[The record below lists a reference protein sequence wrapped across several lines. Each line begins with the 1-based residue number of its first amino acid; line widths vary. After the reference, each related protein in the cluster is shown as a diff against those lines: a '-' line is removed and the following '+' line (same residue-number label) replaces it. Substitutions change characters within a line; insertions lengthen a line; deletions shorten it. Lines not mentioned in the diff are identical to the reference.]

1 MKKKFLSFVFSLF
14 LILPMAF
21 IIGGCN
27 EDPKVT
33 GLQVLYNGED
43 VTEDG
48 KTITIDVDDTL
59 DLSSDIIVKLVYDNN
74 TTKEIEEK
82 SDTTDGYMIIGE
94 PETLEAGT
102 FDVFIKY
109 AELDAVKVTVLV
121 EKLDN
126 SLTFGNMNKVY
137 DGEPVTPIFE
147 TEGLAEIEWWKKGE
161 AGQLDVLLGSAP
173 INAGHYYLKIITE
186 SPTYKTV
193 SGVKDVIISKAEAE
207 MPEIPELHVGVTGI
221 TLGDLELPTGFEW
234 NNSAIEI
241 DSFGAK
247 TYKAKYTPTDA
258 INYAPIENIDI
269 LVIVYNGEMSAVYG
283 DTLEDV
289 ELTEGFSWKTPS
301 TKLNAVG
308 SFEHICQYTFTPSGS
323 TTPVTREFN
332 VVVVV
337 GKAKPVFTAPSF
349 LGYVGM
355 KLSDISLAG
364 TGFEWKNPEE
374 LITATK
380 SKYQAIYT
388 PEDTTNYEIVETE
401 ITINVG
407 EVQEI
412 PLPIIIGTYTYT
424 GTTLNVEIDIDEEYL
439 DKVVIAGSTAI
450 NAGDYELRVSIK
462 DEFKGGYI
470 WEDGTRETKSLYYTV
485 EKATPSYQLPTDITG
500 LAGQKL
506 SEITLPS
513 GFTWKNAN
521 ELLTTTKNTYK
532 AIFDLN
538 KRNYKTV
545 EVDITVAVSKADPTY
560 ILPTDLTV
568 YVGQKL
574 SDITL
579 PERFAWV
586 NANTV
591 MDTAGEQIFQA
602 TYTPEDTNNY
612 NVVEVQ
618 ITVRVVAIEQLSIP
632 TVSGTYTYN
641 GTEQTIVFANYDN
654 EKITITENK
663 QTNAGTYQAK
673 VNIKNE
679 FKNSYAWSD
688 GTTDEK
694 IIEYTIDQFMITLSA
709 KEDYNSFSKSF
720 DNSYYTNNGVNEF
733 ICLADDPTPENEEML
748 PFNYNAGDF
757 VLGEDFYLSPV
768 MTNVKNNRLKLF
780 TDATGTQPANQVGD
794 AYAILEYT
802 LSDNS
807 INNNF
812 KLASETVKIAYQTTI
827 NDMIIY
833 SDEIKTNT
841 IVARQT
847 LADVSVTNSPYYI
860 IYYANPED
868 TYGEME
874 PRITVLGTWSW
885 SDESIVMPDEESE
898 IRAQLTFTFDRV
910 VYGEGADDFID
921 LSSREAET
929 RDVIVYKTVIENI
942 TSTVTYQSNGET
954 VFENQTITRTEDL
967 FEYNIES
974 AESGIL
980 TYTFARVPSHPQ
992 LNIESN
998 EDYWVNRQNYDDST
1012 QTYVVEIYHNQ
1023 CYGQEINFSIYVGNG
1038 VNKTLSVKTNITN
1051 PYITLFVNE
1060 EEWDGVTPLKQGD
1073 RITCTLKEP
1082 EVYCVKMEG
1091 LGRIEEGYVISYTTG
1106 NSLDIECYT
1115 YVDGYNDIFITG
1127 FNIEI
1132 ADYKLPFDTLTIDET
1147 TYDVESDT
1155 EYKNYKLAENQE
1167 FITIEF
1173 GEFNYEDVSIKYYIN
1188 DNSNEMIQLDGNKI
1202 ENLPTENLQTITI
1215 EVYYQGTK
1223 VVYRS
1228 TITVQQYSI
1237 IEAVRFNYYN
1247 VDQCE
1252 NVECLYEYLDE
1263 DISLNGLINSID
1275 VSVKEGYTYTCDF
1288 DVTDQKDNQIVT
1300 INVFDQDDNT
1310 TPVLTKSFN
1319 LNLRLG
1325 VNAFNQEHM
1334 INQEISEDFIALTE
1348 DYEWIIGINSG
1359 DVDLV
1364 VYDNATPVQDN
1375 TITVQVV
1382 KTYTVEVSYEDAKYT
1397 KTVTVIPQVQDY
1409 DLSTYINV
1417 STPCESG
1424 DVRIQLESSRSIYQ
1438 MYLGAGDFIDSMI
1451 VDIKN
1456 ALESNLTDLTNK
1468 VNLTKQ
1474 GNMITAQVTNSS
1486 DQELI
1491 NVYIILIISGEVN
1504 NVTDYVLAIGDP
1516 FSEELTPINIEEV
1529 DGVLNITDL
1538 QMLDMIGIG
1547 TVNEFAYIE
1556 IYTNPTEGESE
1567 LVFQSRSGAYVMY
1580 NGDASYTV
1588 YIYPTDGS
1596 EPRKIVMNLS
1606 GIYEN
1611 ALEMTIGSETYTAK
1625 MDLTSSGLGGVVSNF
1640 FQDVIIGI
1648 EEGGSY
1654 GPEVDS
1660 IIAGYLG
1667 KDAILED
1674 QTTFTIDSLST
1685 LSRFKFFDLT
1695 GQEIDVTGGLT
1706 LDINTDKFG
1715 NKFVAFRVGASNETA
1730 SVVALIFNND
1740 AYQYNF
1746 SIDVNGQIKKFGIER
1761 FVVDII
1767 TETIDIQA
1775 RGEDFQLFNSD
1786 GFPVL
1791 GTIINV
1797 TGTEMPETIDMKI
1810 TFEDDS
1816 YFLTDMSGQ
1825 NVIAQ
1830 YDTTSPETMEGT
1842 KIATLSDMPVTDGM
1856 VVALINGIEWLPV
1869 VIMINLVEPTE

>member
-1 MKKKFLSFVFSLF
+1 MKKKFLSFVFSLL

-33 GLQVLYNGED
+33 GLQVLYKGED

-48 KTITIDVDDTL
+48 KTITIDVDDTF
-59 DLSSDIIVKLVYDNN
+59 DLSSDIVVKLVYDNN
-74 TTKEIEEK
+74 TTKEIAK
-82 SDTTDGYMIIGE
+82 KTDTTDGYMIIGE

-121 EKLDN
+121 EKLAN
-126 SLTFGNMNKVY
+126 TLTFGNMNKVY

-147 TEGLAEIEWWKKGE
+147 TEGLAKIEWWKKGE

-173 INAGHYYLKIITE
+173 VNAGHYYIKVITE

-193 SGVKDVIISKAEAE
+193 SGVKDVIISQAQAEL
-207 MPEIPELHVGVTGI
+207 PEIPELHVGTLDV

-234 NNSAIEI
+234 NNTATEI
-241 DSFGAK
+241 NSFGAK
-247 TYKAKYTPTDA
+247 TYRAKYTPTDA
-258 INYAPIENIDI
+258 VNYATIENVEI
-269 LVIVYNGEMSAVYG
+269 LVIVYNGNMTAVYG

-289 ELTEGFSWKTPS
+289 ELTEGFSWKNPM
-301 TKLNAVG
+301 TKLNVVG
-308 SFEHICQYTFTPSGS
+308 ASEHICQYTFTPAGS
-323 TTPVTREFN
+323 TTSVTREFN
-332 VVVVV
+332 VIVVV
-337 GKAKPVFTAPSF
+337 GKAKPVYTAPSF
-349 LGYVGM
+349 MGYVGM
-355 KLSDISLAG
+355 RLSDISLVG
-364 TGFEWKNPEE
+364 TGFEWKNPDEQIIAGKTKY
-374 LITATK
+374 LAT
-380 SKYQAIYT
+380 YT
-388 PEDTTNYEIVETE
+388 PENTDLYQIVDVE

-412 PLPIIIGTYTYT
+412 PVPTVIGTYTYT
-424 GTTLNVEIDIDEEYL
+424 GEQLEIALDIDDEYL
-439 DKVVIAGSTAI
+439 DKLEIIGNKAT
-450 NAGDYELRVSIK
+450 NAGNYEMRINIK
-462 DEFKGGYI
+462 NEFKGGYV

-513 GFTWKNAN
+513 GFTWKNLNESLTAN
-521 ELLTTTKNTYK
+521 KTTYK

-545 EVDITVAVSKADPTY
+545 EVDIAVAVSKADPTY
-560 ILPTDLTV
+560 TLPTDLTV

-586 NANTV
+586 NQDTV

-641 GTEQTIVFANYDN
+641 GNEQTIAFEGEDLDKVV
-654 EKITITENK
+654 ITENK

-679 FKNSYAWSD
+679 FKNSYTWSD

-694 IIEYTIDQFMITLSA
+694 IIEYTIGQFMITLSA
-709 KEDYNSFSKSF
+709 KEDYYSFSKSF
-720 DNSYYTNNGVNEF
+720 DNSYYTNNGVYEF

-768 MTNVKNNRLKLF
+768 MTNVKNDCLKLF
-780 TDATGTQPANQVGD
+780 TDAAGTQPANQVGD
-794 AYAILEYT
+794 AYAILEYA

-827 NDMIIY
+827 NDLVVY
-833 SDEIKTNT
+833 TDEIRTNT
-841 IVARQT
+841 IVAGQT
-847 LADVSVTNSPYYI
+847 LADVSVTNDPYYV
-860 IYYANPED
+860 IYFTNPED
-868 TYGEME
+868 TYGNEE
-874 PRITVLGTWSW
+874 PRITVLGSWTW

-898 IRAQLTFTFDRV
+898 IQAQLTFTFDRV

-921 LSSREAET
+921 LSSRVAET
-929 RDVIVYKTVIENI
+929 HDLIVYKTVSENI

-954 VFENQTITRTEDL
+954 IFENQTITRTEDL

-980 TYTFARVPSHPQ
+980 TYTFAGVPSHPQ

-998 EDYWVNRQNYDDST
+998 GYYWENGQNYDDST
-1012 QTYVVEIYHNQ
+1012 QTFTVNICHNQ

-1051 PYITLFVNE
+1051 PYITLYVNA

-1073 RITCTLKEP
+1073 RITYTLKGS
-1082 EVYCVKMEG
+1082 EVDCVKMEG
-1091 LGRIEEGYVISYTTG
+1091 LIRSEEGYEITYTTG
-1106 NSLDIECYT
+1106 NLLEIECCT
-1115 YVDGYNDIFITG
+1115 YVDGYNDILIKG

-1132 ADYKLPFDTLTIDET
+1132 SDYKLPFDTLKIDET

-1167 FITIEF
+1167 SITIEF

-1188 DNSNEMIQLDGNKI
+1188 ENLQMIQLDGNKI

-1215 EVYYQGTK
+1215 DVYYQGTK
-1223 VVYRS
+1223 IVYHS
-1228 TITVQQYSI
+1228 NITVQQYSI
-1237 IEAVRFNYYN
+1237 IEEVLFNYYN

-1263 DISLNGLINSID
+1263 YISLNGLINSID

-1375 TITVQVV
+1375 TITVQVI

-1424 DVRIQLESSRSIYQ
+1424 DVSIQLESSRSIYQ
-1438 MYLGAGDFIDSMI
+1438 MYLGAGDFRDSMI
-1451 VDIKN
+1451 ADIKN

-1468 VNLTKQ
+1468 VNVTKQ

-1491 NVYIILIISGEVN
+1491 NVYIILIISGEVD

-1730 SVVALIFNND
+1730 SVVALIFNNE

-1746 SIDVNGQIKKFGIER
+1746 FIDVNGQTKKFGIER
-1761 FVVDII
+1761 FVVDVIN
-1767 TETIDIQA
+1767 ETIDIQA

-1810 TFEDDS
+1810 IFEDDS

-1825 NVIAQ
+1825 HVIAQ
-1830 YDTTSPETMEGT
+1830 YDTTSAETMEET
-1842 KIATLSDMPVTDGM
+1842 KTATLSDIPVTDGM